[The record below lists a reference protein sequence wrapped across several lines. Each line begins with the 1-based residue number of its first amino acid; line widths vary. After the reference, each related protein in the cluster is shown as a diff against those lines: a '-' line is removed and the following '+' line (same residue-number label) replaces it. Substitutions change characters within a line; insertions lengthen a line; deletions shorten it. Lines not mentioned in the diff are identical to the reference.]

1 MAVGKRPGMS
11 SDPTAGDPLAS
22 RTGAGERTR
31 PADPAQLLE
40 ADRKLRESAQRHDDL
55 LALAAE
61 DLRAPAAEL
70 LRGLRRL
77 RRSGAGPELDHLLRH
92 ARRVALVADGL
103 VALRSVEGGSVPL
116 RRRRPADL
124 RELVE
129 RVASA
134 RTALARE
141 RGVEIA
147 RDLPPHRVTL
157 GTDAD
162 RVEEAVGA
170 LLDGALSRS
179 LPGDRVRLTLEA
191 TPDGAR
197 LVVEDR
203 PPDSTRPP
211 RPRRRT
217 PARVAEIGLGLA
229 VCRSLAE
236 LHGGALAVLTRGD
249 RRAIELK
256 LPLSG
261 AEATE
266 GAVSSPAAAR
276 SRLLVVDDDEDA
288 REALAMMLGDEY
300 DVALAADGLEALEA
314 AQASRPD
321 LVLMDLYMPRMDGL
335 AALEALRIDPAT
347 EHVPVIL
354 ISARGDDLTR
364 SRSLDLGALDFLS
377 KPFSGRELK
386 ARVERTLRLT
396 RRETQLQQLAR
407 TDVLT
412 GLPNVRA
419 FRGRLHDE
427 VIRAR
432 RYRTPLAC
440 AMVDMDNLKPIND
453 QLGHA
458 AGDAAIATV
467 AEVIRRELRETDFA
481 ARYGGDEFVILLPHT
496 TAAEARVLT
505 ERVRDRLAEAS
516 PQVQGRPVTVAAS
529 FGVAALDEGPL
540 DQAAEALVR
549 RADAALYA
557 AKRSGRGQVVAH
569 PSTTPELED
578 DAESDTAAP

>member
-1 MAVGKRPGMS
+1 MSGGEQSGAGTEPPAGEPPAGRRDAPERSRPG
-11 SDPTAGDPLAS
+11 
-22 RTGAGERTR
+22 
-31 PADPAQLLE
+31 DPALE
-40 ADRKLRESAQRHDDL
+40 ANRKLRESAQRHDDL

-61 DLRAPAAEL
+61 DLRGPAAAL

-77 RRSGAGPELDHLLRH
+77 RRTGAAGAALEKLLRE

-103 VALRSVEGGSVPL
+103 VALRSIEGGGVPL

-129 RVASA
+129 RVADA
-134 RTALARE
+134 RAPRALAR
-141 RGVEIA
+141 GVELE
-147 RDLPPHRVTL
+147 RDLPPYRVTL
-157 GTDAD
+157 GADAE
-162 RVEEAVGA
+162 RLEEVIGA
-170 LLDGALSRS
+170 LVDGALARAES
-179 LPGDRVRLTLEA
+179 GDRVRLALEA
-191 TPDGAR
+191 SPEGAR

-203 PPDSTRPP
+203 RPTETRPA
-211 RPRRRT
+211 RPRRRA
-217 PARVAEIGLGLA
+217 PGRLAEIGLGLA

-236 LHGGALAVLTRGD
+236 LHGGGLAVLARGD

-256 LPLSG
+256 LPLAAPEA
-261 AEATE
+261 AEAT
-266 GAVSSPAAAR
+266 APAPAGGR

-300 DVALAADGLEALEA
+300 DVSLAADGLEALET
-314 AQASRPD
+314 AQSSRPD

-347 EHVPVIL
+347 EDVPVIL

-364 SRSLDLGALDFLS
+364 SRSLDLGALDFMS

-386 ARVERTLRLT
+386 ARIERTLRLT
-396 RRETQLQQLAR
+396 RRETQLQELAR
-407 TDVLT
+407 TDALT

-427 VIRAR
+427 VKRAR

-440 AMVDMDNLKPIND
+440 VMVDMDNLKPIND

-458 AGDAAIATV
+458 AGDAAIAAV

-505 ERVRDRLAEAS
+505 ERVRDRLSEAS
-516 PQVQGRPVTVAAS
+516 PQVQGRPLAVAAS
-529 FGVAALDEGPL
+529 FGVASLDEGPL
-540 DQAAEALVR
+540 DEAADALVR

-557 AKRSGRGQVVAH
+557 AKRAGRGQVVAH
-569 PSTTPELED
+569 PPD
-578 DAESDTAAP
+578 DSNGHAASP